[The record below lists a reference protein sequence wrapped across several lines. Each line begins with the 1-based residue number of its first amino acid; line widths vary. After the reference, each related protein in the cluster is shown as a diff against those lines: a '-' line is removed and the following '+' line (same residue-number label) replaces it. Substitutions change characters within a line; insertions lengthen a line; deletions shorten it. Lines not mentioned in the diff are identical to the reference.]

1 MLEYDT
7 IMYQSSWRRESALA
21 LDLVPQAPQPFNN
34 AFQGCE
40 MAKANKIIITCA
52 VTGSIHT
59 PSMSPSL
66 PVTAKEIAEAAVGAA
81 QAGAAIVHLHARNPV
96 DGRPDQ
102 SPEAFG
108 PFLREIKAR

>member
-1 MLEYDT
+1 
-7 IMYQSSWRRESALA
+7 
-21 LDLVPQAPQPFNN
+21 
-34 AFQGCE
+34 

-96 DGRPDQ
+96 DGRPDPK
-102 SPEAFG
+102 PEAFG
-108 PFLREIKAR
+108 PFLREIKTPSDVVVHLTTGGSPVMQVNERGASAFVLE

>member
-1 MLEYDT
+1 
-7 IMYQSSWRRESALA
+7 
-21 LDLVPQAPQPFNN
+21 
-34 AFQGCE
+34 

-81 QAGAAIVHLHARNPV
+81 QAGAAIVHLHARNPA

-102 SPEAFG
+102 SPEAFA
-108 PFLREIKAR
+108 PFLKVIKQRSNCVINITTGGGMGMTVEQRVA